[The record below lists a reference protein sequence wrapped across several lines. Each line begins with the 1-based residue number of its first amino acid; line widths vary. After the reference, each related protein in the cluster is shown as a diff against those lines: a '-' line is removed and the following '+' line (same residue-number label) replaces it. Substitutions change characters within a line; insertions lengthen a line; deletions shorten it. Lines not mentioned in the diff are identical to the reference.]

1 MTKGNTR
8 SLNDVIA
15 VMGPSFTRENF
26 EGKITRYTPVRTRG
40 NTLAWGASGLIATAG
55 ITAARY
61 TVSHYMP
68 EMKDV
73 MDSMFYVGA
82 GFGSVV
88 TAGAL
93 ALAAYAP
100 KVRHNRALVHG
111 EMSSIHYH
119 N

>member
-15 VMGPSFTRENF
+15 VMGPSFTRKNF
-26 EGKITRYTPVRTRG
+26 EGKITRYTPVMTRG
-40 NTLAWGASGLIATAG
+40 KILGWGVFGLATTAS
-55 ITAARY
+55 ITAAKY
-61 TVSHYMP
+61 AVSHYLP